1 MTLSERGADAVE
13 AVALPLLAMA
23 GALLLFGIFILAAGK
38 SPLAAWGL
46 LFQGAFGDWFSWQN
60 TLQRAAPLMLTA
72 LCVAVPARAGLV
84 VIGGEGALVLG
95 GLACAGLPYLV
106 ALPGNAAGTAL
117 VLAAAAAAGAAWIA
131 LAGALRQ
138 YRGVNET
145 ISSLLLAYTAIALFK
160 HVVEGPMRDPASLN
174 KPSTRALDEAL
185 RIGTLPGADIHW
197 GLAFG
202 VAACVALGLW
212 LFFST
217 SGFATRVVGGNARA
231 ARLVG
236 LPSTRIVIVACAIGG
251 ACAGLAGGIEVAA
264 VHTSA
269 NASLIAGLGYAGI
282 LVSFVA
288 RHNPWV
294 VMPVAVLFGGFG
306 SAGSLLQRRLDV
318 PDASVLV
325 LQGFAFLLILAS
337 EALRGR
343 LVKLRVEPA
352 GTPAVRAQPVEA
364 PHAGDQGVDKPGP
377 KKDGDDGV
385 VVLSPNDVQG
395 NVAVAQTT

>member
-1 MTLSERGADAVE
+1 MPQRG
-13 AVALPLLAMA
+13 
-23 GALLLFGIFILAAGK
+23 
-38 SPLAAWGL
+38 S
-46 LFQGAFGDWFSWQN
+46 
-60 TLQRAAPLMLTA
+60 RACL
-72 LCVAVPARAGLV
+72 PARA
-84 VIGGEGALVLG
+84 
-95 GLACAGLPYLV
+95 AGLPYLF
-106 ALPGNAAGTAL
+106 APPENAVGTTL
-117 VLAAAAAAGAAWIA
+117 LLLAAMAAGAAWIA

-138 YRGVNET
+138 FRGVNET

-174 KPSTRALDEAL
+174 KPSTRPIAEGM
-185 RIGTLPGADIHW
+185 RIGGLWGTDIHW
-197 GLAFG
+197 GLMFG
-202 VAACVALGLW
+202 VVACVGLGAW
-212 LFFST
+212 LSFTT

-236 LPSTRIVIVACAIGG
+236 LPSARIIVVACAIGG

-282 LVSFVA
+282 LVAFVA
-288 RHNPWV
+288 RQNPWV
-294 VMPVAVLFGGFG
+294 IMPVAVLFGGFG

-343 LVKLRVEPA
+343 LFVE
-352 GTPAVRAQPVEA
+352 RAPGVAAA
-364 PHAGDQGVDKPGP
+364 PPRPLPTVIK
-377 KKDGDDGV
+377 
-385 VVLSPNDVQG
+385 G
-395 NVAVAQTT
+395 NV